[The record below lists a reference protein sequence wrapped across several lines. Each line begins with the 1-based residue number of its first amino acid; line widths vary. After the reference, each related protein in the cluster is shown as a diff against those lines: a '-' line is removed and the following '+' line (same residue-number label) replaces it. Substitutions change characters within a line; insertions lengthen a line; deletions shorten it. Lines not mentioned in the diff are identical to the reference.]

1 MHRHIHAVFC
11 ITRQQVADD
20 LRVRRCLEER
30 ACLGERIAQ
39 FFCVGQVA
47 IMGQR
52 ELTLI
57 VVGNDRLCVQLA
69 GLASRRVTHMPN
81 GKAPRKPCKN
91 FFIKNVVDETQ
102 ALVEADLAVI
112 PDSKSAPFLATM
124 LQCEEPQVS
133 ELCHI
138 HAWCA
143 DRKDATL
150 FVDPILSDTSHIISP
165 LSLWIKGRCFSDDCK
180 LRCMLLL
187 RRQGL
192 F

>member
-1 MHRHIHAVFC
+1 
-11 ITRQQVADD
+11 
-20 LRVRRCLEER
+20 
-30 ACLGERIAQ
+30 
-39 FFCVGQVA
+39 
-47 IMGQR
+47 MGQR

-81 GKAPRKPCKN
+81 GKAPRKPCEN

-112 PDSKSAPFLATM
+112 PDSKAAPLLATM
-124 LQCEEPQVS
+124 LQCEESQVS

-138 HAWCA
+138 HSWCA